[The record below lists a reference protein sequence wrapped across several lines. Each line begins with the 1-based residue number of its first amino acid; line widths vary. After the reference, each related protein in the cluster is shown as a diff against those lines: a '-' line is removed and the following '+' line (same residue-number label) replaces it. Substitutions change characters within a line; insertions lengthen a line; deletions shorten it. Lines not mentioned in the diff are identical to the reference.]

1 MPDRRTHKHL
11 PGKVGRNCLGDKRSH
26 WFSLDLCEH
35 LQKFRTLLNKLLLWA
50 WALVVVD
57 FLQQWL
63 QQFCLLSQVVLL
75 PCIAIRTTLQ
85 QTAVNM
91 RLNNNMSWDNSYSC
105 SPAYLTETVQSAG
118 ASWLRS
124 SSTSSMDYCVPWLC
138 TKFGKRAFS
147 FSRAGPATWN
157 ALPDHICAVANPV
170 VLETVFITLVQ
181 SSS

>member
-26 WFSLDLCEH
+26 WLSLDLCEH

-75 PCIAIRTTLQ
+75 PCIAIRATLQ

-91 RLNNNMSWDNSYSC
+91 WLNNNMSWDNSYSV
-105 SPAYLTETVQSAG
+105 SDRNSSI
-118 ASWLRS
+118 SWCQLA
-124 SSTSSMDYCVPWLC
+124 TLIFHLINGLLC
-138 TKFGKRAFS
+138 TMALHKVWQAGVLILTCGSCHLKRSA
-147 FSRAGPATWN
+147 RPHLCRG
-157 ALPDHICAVANPV
+157 
-170 VLETVFITLVQ
+170 
-181 SSS
+181 